1 MGAQKPSFSP
11 SVSWVSKL
19 YSPQEQHAHDESAG
33 GGGGQG
39 GHLQLSRLGL
49 INLSDSRFL
58 FMKTE
63 GMITSHVVGKMKRDT
78 LESTRIVPKPTDCQP
93 IKFSSSFLS
102 VVPFSLIHQPCH
114 SLRLPP
120 SAGQDRECCLCRK
133 ET

>member
-33 GGGGQG
+33 GE
-39 GHLQLSRLGL
+39 HLQLSRLGL

-63 GMITSHVVGKMKRDT
+63 GMVTSRVVGKMK
-78 LESTRIVPKPTDCQP
+78 
-93 IKFSSSFLS
+93 
-102 VVPFSLIHQPCH
+102 
-114 SLRLPP
+114 
-120 SAGQDRECCLCRK
+120 
-133 ET
+133 